1 MIERWQLKELVESM
15 RCTRRTAWTGSEGG
29 WQGRQRRLQAS
40 AMVCGQSRQGAVTG
54 IVLYAGEDTLPFGD
68 GFYAVPLAALGA

>member
-1 MIERWQLKELVESM
+1 VKAGGRVGKEDFKHLRWFADHLAK
-15 RCTRRTAWTGSEGG
+15 
-29 WQGRQRRLQAS
+29 GRF
-40 AMVCGQSRQGAVTG
+40 TG